1 MNMKLTLLSLTISA
15 FCVSSAGAQ
24 DLQVPESPQ
33 KEQKDANPFPV
44 PEGDADQLFQF
55 INKVKQTPP
64 AERSRAAIIAHIHL
78 QVAAVNEALDRIE
91 KTGPDD
97 DTQIR
102 ILSER
107 LAGFSVL
114 AQVDEDSAKQLQALL
129 KKYENDQRPAVKAM
143 VGSYRLEQ
151 QARLFPTLTSGKRK
165 AYVDALF
172 KHIGEVGLDQ
182 KTLGIAT
189 NLSELLEQSAE
200 PELGAVINDR
210 LAGVLEKMN
219 RPEIQPQIERLKAVS
234 RRLRLPGNP
243 IKVMGKTVE
252 GKDFDWKSYRGKYV
266 LVDFW
271 ASWCGPCRAEIP
283 NMKAQLERYSDDD
296 FAVVGINL
304 DETVEDCQKCV
315 DSEKLPWVNLMSDDP
330 EQRGWENPMAVY
342 YGINGIPTAILV
354 DREGRVISMD
364 ARGEELNRLLEALLG
379 KQQSDNQ

>member
-1 MNMKLTLLSLTISA
+1 MKMKIIFLLLTIAA
-15 FCVSSAGAQ
+15 FSFTVAAAQ
-24 DLQVPESPQ
+24 DLQEPETPQ
-33 KEQKDANPFPV
+33 KEQETPNPFPV
-44 PEGDADQLFQF
+44 PDGDASQLFQF

-64 AERSRAAIIAHIHL
+64 AERSRAAIIAHISL

-91 KTGPDD
+91 KTGPDG

-107 LAGFSVL
+107 LAGISVL
-114 AQVDEDSAKQLQALL
+114 AQVDEDSNRQLQGLL
-129 KKYENDQRPAVKAM
+129 KKYENDERPSVKAM
-143 VGSYRLEQ
+143 IRSYQLEQ
-151 QARLFPTLTSGKRK
+151 QARRFPTLTSDKRK
-165 AYVDALF
+165 AYVEELF
-172 KHIGEVGLDQ
+172 GHIREVGLDQ

-189 NLSELLEQSAE
+189 NLSELLEQSSE
-200 PELGAVINDR
+200 PQLGAVVNER

-219 RPEIQPQIERLKAVS
+219 RPEIQPQIDGLKAVA

-243 IKVMGKTVE
+243 IKMMGKTLD
-252 GKDFDWKSYRGKYV
+252 GKEFDWKSYRGKYV

-283 NMKAQLERYSDDD
+283 NMKAQLERYSDQD
-296 FAVVGINL
+296 FAIVGINL
-304 DETVEDCQKCV
+304 DETVEDCQNCV
-315 DSEKLPWVNLMSDDP
+315 KGEELPWVNLMSDDP
-330 EQRGWENPMAVY
+330 KQRGWENPMAVY

-379 KQQSDNQ
+379 KQQSDNP